1 MRHFSQQE
9 KAEIFSEHQD
19 SLDALLLDQES
30 RFGKKDFAA
39 DDDRL
44 TRIPEEDA
52 DLDSSTLDPHV
63 QSSAINDQE
72 DDDVLTQE
80 ELERMKKVVKRREV
94 LSGFTLAQD
103 EAEIPITNETLDWRY
118 FNVDFYSHDRNYQE
132 VAGICEDHKNRLID
146 IRPYIIDTPYL
157 AQSTDR
163 LQKVLELFR
172 HMHLR
177 ALAVT
182 NPGTGALEGIITRQD
197 IFAYM
202 GL

>member
-1 MRHFSQQE
+1 MDR
-9 KAEIFSEHQD
+9 
-19 SLDALLLDQES
+19 
-30 RFGKKDFAA
+30 KDNAVN
-39 DDDRL
+39 DGRL
-44 TRIPEEDA
+44 TRIPEEEP

-63 QSSAINDQE
+63 TNSAINDNE
-72 DDDVLTQE
+72 DEPMTSE
-80 ELERMKKVVKRREV
+80 EVERMKKVVKRREV
-94 LSGFTLAQD
+94 LGGFTLAQD
-103 EAEIPITNETLDWRY
+103 EAEIPITNESLNWRL

-132 VAGICEDHKNRLID
+132 VADICEDHKNKLID

-163 LQKVLELFR
+163 LQKILNIFR

-177 ALAVT
+177 ALPVT
-182 NPGTGALEGIITRQD
+182 NPGTGELEGIITRQD